1 MPLLLAIP
9 DPPAVADPVPAGS
22 VALPAL
28 SELMR
33 HGEAAAADR
42 DWRSGLL
49 HDLGAVTIAAAA
61 PAEIA
66 AHALR
71 LPPGSAVCVATP
83 VHAVAGMSRVHL
95 HAAGVL
101 SLGVAQRQ
109 RFQTEF
115 AAQFGAEPLLHEAGE
130 GWVLEAPW
138 ADAANDG
145 DPAEWCGAPLSRAPA
160 VTPQQRALRRTG
172 AEIEMW
178 LAGSQWNQ
186 QREPG
191 GELPANLL
199 WLWGGGQVARQ
210 PEVPALQALRLHAAR
225 VDPWLA
231 GIAALAGRAV
241 RHLPPGWGSADCM
254 QEAQGNAPAVF
265 VLAVSAMDPQQWQE
279 LERCWFEPLLRDL
292 HARRIDSLTLR
303 LGRRSW
309 QIRLRFWRR
318 FLRRCSPWWQAMRA

>member
-9 DPPAVADPVPAGS
+9 DLPAAADQAPGMVD
-22 VALPAL
+22 LPAL

-33 HGEAAAADR
+33 HGTAASADR
-42 DWRSGLL
+42 DWHSGLL
-49 HDLGAVTIAAAA
+49 RDLGALVLAAAA

-66 AHALR
+66 AHALA
-71 LPPGSAVCVATP
+71 LTPGSRVCLATP
-83 VHAVAGMSRVHL
+83 VHVVAGMSRVHL

-101 SLGVAQRQ
+101 SLGIGQRQ
-109 RFQTEF
+109 RFQAEF

-145 DPAEWCGAPLSRAPA
+145 DPADWRGAPLSREPA
-160 VTPQQRALRRTG
+160 STAQQRALRRTG

-178 LAGSQWNQ
+178 LAGSQWNK
-186 QREPG
+186 QRELR

-199 WLWGGGQVARQ
+199 WLWGGGRVAGQ
-210 PEVPALQALRLHAAR
+210 PEVPALRALRLHAAQ

-231 GIAALAGRAV
+231 GIAALSGQAV
-241 RHLPPGWGSADCM
+241 QHLPPQWSGADWRE
-254 QEAQGNAPAVF
+254 EAQGNASKAF
-265 VLAVSAMDPQQWQE
+265 VLATSGMDARQWQE
-279 LERCWFEPLLRDL
+279 LERCWFEPVLRDL
-292 HARRIDSLTLR
+292 RARRLDSLTLR

-309 QIRLRFWRR
+309 QIRLRFWRGL
-318 FLRRCSPWWQAMRA
+318 LRRSLPWWQAARA